1 MGRSEPPDTS
11 RGPSGRLPGLER
23 SWSARRI
30 SLLEVL
36 WSCALV
42 AVPLGSGLAV
52 DAVFGWWPGLAA
64 FLVAAVITGVAAH
77 RTDPR
82 RHNAEGR

>member
-1 MGRSEPPDTS
+1 MGRSDPPHTS
-11 RGPSGRLPGLER
+11 RGPAGRLPSDER
-23 SWSARRI
+23 RPSAQRI

-42 AVPLGSGLAV
+42 AVPLAAGLAV
-52 DAVFGWWPGLAA
+52 DAAFGWWPGLGA
-64 FLVAAVITGVAAH
+64 FLVAAMITGVAAY

-82 RHNAEGR
+82 RHRR